1 MKELGAIMNG
11 KKQLNSR
18 RGTLLLAL
26 LVIVA
31 VGGIIAI
38 RLIPDETTIVKR
50 EKEVGLQMNLSH
62 IREAIDMKRMADP
75 TYVFKFDNRANIQ
88 AELQKLVDEKYLRS
102 KSIKDPTVFSHL
114 WDSNDNYYWRG
125 SANIAS
131 NTSFEDA
138 VDGKIASWTETK
150 DTTVATDPSYLY
162 DEYLDDYPNQN
173 KLGSIYSAY
182 GSSLKITK

>member
-1 MKELGAIMNG
+1 MNG

-75 TYVFKFDNRANIQ
+75 TYVFKLIIEPIFRLSYKNWLMKNIYVANPLKIQ
-88 AELQKLVDEKYLRS
+88 Q
-102 KSIKDPTVFSHL
+102 FSVIYGIQMIITIGVGQLILLLIPALKML
-114 WDSNDNYYWRG
+114 WM
-125 SANIAS
+125 
-131 NTSFEDA
+131 
-138 VDGKIASWTETK
+138 GKIASWTETK